1 MGWIQVESDRR
12 FGLSLSSQP
21 WSQKNNITC
30 YLCRMP
36 AVINKSFFLHAFG
49 YGVAMALLVLLLR
62 WLEIR
67 FFIFDHS
74 TEIYVGGIALIFTGL
89 GMWLAHQ
96 LTRPKEIVVEKI
108 TYVEKQEIDPLAIET
123 TGLSKRELEILD
135 MMARG
140 MSNQEIGD
148 ALFISLSTV
157 KTHVA
162 SIFSKLQA
170 VRRTQAVEI
179 AKSLKII
186 A

>member
-1 MGWIQVESDRR
+1 MGWKQVESNRR
-12 FGLSLSSQP
+12 FGLSFYRGTVQIY
-21 WSQKNNITC
+21 NCRTY
-30 YLCRMP
+30 YLCAMQSVVNR
-36 AVINKSFFLHAFG
+36 SFFLQLLS
-49 YGVAMALLVLLLR
+49 YGAAMAFLILLLR

-74 TEIYVGGIALIFTGL
+74 TEIYVGGIALLFTGL

-96 LTRPKEIVVEKI
+96 LTRPKQVLVEKI
-108 TYVEKQEIDPLAIET
+108 TYVEKQEIDPLAIEN
-123 TGLSKRELEILD
+123 TGLSKRELEILE

-140 MSNQEIGD
+140 LSNQQIAD

-157 KTHVA
+157 KTHVT

-170 VRRTQAVEI
+170 ARRTQAVEI

-186 A
+186 S

>member
-1 MGWIQVESDRR
+1 MDTGRTGQTVRPVLIQANRVA
-12 FGLSLSSQP
+12 
-21 WSQKNNITC
+21 KNHFTC

-36 AVINKSFFLHAFG
+36 SILNKSFFLHAFG
-49 YGVAMALLVLLLR
+49 YGISMAMLVLLLR

-96 LTRPKEIVVEKI
+96 LTRPKEVVVEKI
-108 TYVEKQEIDPLAIET
+108 TYVEKQKIDPLAVEN
-123 TGLSKRELEILD
+123 TGLSKRELEILQ

-148 ALFISLSTV
+148 ELFISLSTV

-186 A
+186 T